1 MLRRFS
7 LYGFLKNQRYFEDW
21 WLLAFMAKGISF
33 TTWGLLIG
41 FRELM
46 VNLMEIPSGAIADL
60 CGRRKSMILSF
71 VAYIV
76 SFVIF
81 GAATYLPL
89 LFLGMAF
96 FAVGD
101 AFRTGT
107 HKAMIFTWLRLEGR
121 AEERTK
127 TYGYTRSWSKL
138 GSALCVLIAGAFV
151 FISQRFE
158 YTFYFAVIPYL
169 LGIINFLG
177 YPREL
182 DGEIDAGKRVSLKE
196 VVVHLADSLRD
207 AARKADLRRLVFES
221 MGFEGVF
228 KAAKDYLQPI
238 LMAAAAVW
246 LGAFVVTEGLSKPQ
260 KTVLLASPV
269 FFVLYLLSAAASRNA
284 HRLVDEPGEE
294 DRSARLLWGLDLVAY
309 AALILAMFC
318 GYRVPVI
325 LGFVALYVMQNFW
338 RPVLISRFDAHSHH
352 TKKATILSIESQAKS
367 VSTMIVAP
375 ILGLAIDLVK
385 ARGMCP
391 EGGEFWPIG
400 VLGTLVALGFFLTA
414 RRALTRKDDATP
426 QDSSG

>member
-7 LYGFLKNQRYFEDW
+7 LYGFLKNQQYFEMW
-21 WLLAFMAKGISF
+21 ILLAFRAKGISWLQ
-33 TTWGLLIG
+33 WGFLIG

-60 CGRRKSMILSF
+60 FGRRKSMILSF
-71 VAYIV
+71 AAYIV

-81 GAATYLPL
+81 GAATRLPL
-89 LFLGMAF
+89 LFLGMGF

-121 AEERTK
+121 THERTK

-138 GSALCVLIAGAFV
+138 GSALCVLIASAFV
-151 FISQRFE
+151 FLSSRFE
-158 YTFYFAVIPYL
+158 YTFYFAIVPYL

-182 DGEIDAGKRVSLKE
+182 DGDAANAGHVSIREVAAHLK
-196 VVVHLADSLRD
+196 DSLL
-207 AARKADLRRLVFES
+207 AAAKKADLRRLVFES

-228 KAAKDYLQPI
+228 KAAKDYLQPV
-238 LMAAAAVW
+238 LMAAAALW
-246 LGAFVVTEGLSKPQ
+246 LGAFVVTEGLTKEQ
-260 KTVLLASPV
+260 KTAVLAGPV

-294 DRSARLLWGLDLVAY
+294 DKSARLLWGMNLLAF
-309 AALILAMFC
+309 AALLATMLLGIHIL
-318 GYRVPVI
+318 VI
-325 LGFVALYVMQNFW
+325 AGFVALYVMQNFW
-338 RPVLISRFDAHSHH
+338 RPVLISRFDARSHH
-352 TKKATILSIESQAKS
+352 AKKATILSIESQAKS

-375 ILGLAIDLVK
+375 LLGLTIQLVESHGLCAK
-385 ARGMCP
+385 
-391 EGGEFWPIG
+391 GGEFWPIG
-400 VLGTLVALGFFLTA
+400 VIGTVAAAAFFLTA
-414 RRALTRKDDATP
+414 RRALGKNAGGPP
-426 QDSSG
+426 QDTAD